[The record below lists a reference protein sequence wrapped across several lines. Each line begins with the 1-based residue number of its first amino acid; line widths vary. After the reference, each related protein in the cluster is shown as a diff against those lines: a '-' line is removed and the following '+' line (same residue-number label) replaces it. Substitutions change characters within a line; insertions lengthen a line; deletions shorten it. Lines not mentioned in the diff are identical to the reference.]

1 MAILVIIRRF
11 TILSL
16 LELCDNY
23 CDNRLK
29 LLVAIMI
36 NGYRYDNGKI

>member
-1 MAILVIIRRF
+1 MAILVIIRF

-16 LELCDNY
+16 LCDNY